1 MTTLL
6 ETIRSRDE
14 VQQTVALYAFMG
26 GIYGANANKMLEVG
40 LEALVEVINETMAD
54 NKGKQRSDDEIA
66 REIFSYMGLLVVMLQ
81 NHLGNAEEAV
91 FVEKYKELFED
102 AR

>member
-40 LEALVEVINETMAD
+40 LEALVEVINEMMI
-54 NKGKQRSDDEIA
+54 S
-66 REIFSYMGLLVVMLQ
+66 
-81 NHLGNAEEAV
+81 
-91 FVEKYKELFED
+91 
-102 AR
+102 